1 MARPGQR
8 ILRDEG
14 RLEDRISVGVLA
26 KAFPRE
32 VVEQVVDA
40 AGARE
45 KRRRMLPAWLVV
57 YYVLALALFMD
68 MGGGRVMRKLA
79 GTLAWASRGVGVQ
92 MPSEEALSNARSRL
106 GPEPLRLLFEKV
118 VGPLAA
124 AKGTPGAFWRGL
136 QVLSL
141 DGTTLD
147 LQDTE
152 ANWERF
158 GGPTTTDADGVKLRG
173 GFPQMRVVAL
183 AECATRALLAAR
195 VGGYDTGEKTLTSQL
210 LGCLGPGM
218 LVIADRNFPGYEL
231 WRDAAATGADLLWR
245 VSSSFHLEID
255 EVLEDGSYLSRLK
268 APRELRRGGAKDIM
282 VRVVEYQLVDADGI
296 ETDTFTLITTLV
308 DPDTA
313 PATELAELYHARWQI
328 ETAFGAFKSDLK
340 GDGVVLRSKS
350 PDGAEQECWALLCTY
365 HAIRELICA
374 AGALS
379 EQDPLRLSFVNA
391 LDAVR
396 APIGDPGAFPP
407 SAQDR

>member
-1 MARPGQR
+1 MARSGQR
-8 ILRDEG
+8 MLRDEG

-26 KAFPRE
+26 KSFPRE
-32 VVEQVVDA
+32 VVEAVVDA

-45 KRRRMLPAWLVV
+45 QRRRMLPAWLVV

-118 VGPLAA
+118 AGPLAA
-124 AKGTPGAFWRGL
+124 EGSPGAFWRGRR
-136 QVLSL
+136 VLSL
-141 DGTTLD
+141 DGSTLD

-158 GGPTTTDADGVKLRG
+158 GGPTTTDAEGATLRG

-183 AECATRALLAAR
+183 AECGTRALVAASI
-195 VGGYDTGEKTLTSQL
+195 GAYTTGEKTLTSEL
-210 LGCLGPGM
+210 FGRLGPGM
-218 LVIADRNFPGYEL
+218 VVIADRNFPGYEL
-231 WRDAAATGADLLWR
+231 WRDAAGTGADLLWR
-245 VSSSFHLEID
+245 VSSSFHLEMD

-268 APRELRRGGAKDIM
+268 APRELRRAGAKDLT
-282 VRVVEYQLVDADGI
+282 VRVIEYQLADADGN
-296 ETDTFTLITTLV
+296 ETDTFTLITTLL

-340 GDGVVLRSKS
+340 GDGVVLRSKA
-350 PDGAEQECWALLCTY
+350 PDGAEQECWALLCAY

-374 AGALS
+374 AAALS
-379 EQDPLRLSFVNA
+379 AQDPLRISFVNA

-407 SAQDR
+407 SPQDR